1 MSGSEGAGAEKS
13 LRSFYAGVLG
23 AHHQGKDGKGG
34 SKHTKNSSFWNGLQA
49 ELEETMRHLFLKT
62 EVVFFPPIEKPWK
75 GPAGALLLGLTIL
88 SDWIASGDLFADAET
103 WFDPEKLGQKRN
115 RK

>member
-1 MSGSEGAGAEKS
+1 M
-13 LRSFYAGVLG
+13 LG

-103 WFDPEKLGQKRN
+103 WFDQKKLGQKRN